1 MSIAAM
7 ESRCEFPWLAS
18 GIAFVLSSFGGRADA
33 CSMSATLDL
42 GDIQYAHVVVV
53 RAISEIFSNTSPD
66 RAAAWWWAVGSSG
79 NFGRSAG
86 PWPIS
91 RGPSAGQG
99 RSCAPM
105 CAALRSRVLL
115 RRRSFRGGQ
124 YHRRASRHRRVVLLD
139 GHGRIEP
146 TPPMT

>member
-53 RAISEIFSNTSPD
+53 RTISEIFSNTSPD
-66 RAAAWWWAVGSSG
+66 RAAASWWAVGSSG
-79 NFGRSAG
+79 NFGRRAG
-86 PWPIS
+86 PWPSS
-91 RGPSAGQG
+91 RDPLPGKAGVAPRYAQHCVQG
-99 RSCAPM
+99 
-105 CAALRSRVLL
+105 SRYVDD
-115 RRRSFRGGQ
+115 RFEVVNIIEG
-124 YHRRASRHRRVVLLD
+124 HRD
-139 GHGRIEP
+139 IEELFSSMD
-146 TPPMT
+146 TDE